1 MKKFF
6 EWLEE
11 DNARG
16 RRVMLISAVFSNI
29 FITFILLALMAYG
42 LDIKPFLGFYTAFLG
57 LGLGAIGFYTGT
69 KPSNY
74 KSSKYNSKR
83 ELTID

>member
-1 MKKFF
+1 MKKFI
-6 EWLEE
+6 EWLEK

-16 RRVMLISAVFSNI
+16 RRVMLISALFSNI
-29 FITFILLALMAYG
+29 LITFILLGCMIAG
-42 LDIKPFLGFYTAFLG
+42 IDISPFLGFYTAFLG

-74 KSSKYNSKR
+74 KSQAIKKDI
-83 ELTID
+83 EID